1 MNNLKKLRK
10 LHNLNQ
16 HDIAKIIGIEQSTYA
31 KYERGEI
38 PLNEIYAKLLANYYH
53 VSLSYLF
60 DDHNKEIVITSE
72 QFNNL
77 IKARDTINQIEKIY
91 KNADTIST
99 KLLNEKEKLLFEKLI
114 NFRTKMSQ
122 ENKVPAYMILTNKT
136 IIEIINKNPKT
147 KQELLLINGIEKK
160 KIDKYGDQIIKLLN
174 E

>member
-16 HDIAKIIGIEQSTYA
+16 SDIAKIIGIEQSTYA

-38 PLNEIYAKLLANYYH
+38 PLNEIYAKLLADYYQ

-60 DDHNKEIVITSE
+60 DDHNKEIVITPE
-72 QFNNL
+72 QFNDL

-91 KNADTIST
+91 KSSESLTT

-114 NFRTKMSQ
+114 SFRSKISQ
-122 ENKVPAYMILTNKT
+122 ENKIPAYMILTNRT
-136 IIEIINKNPKT
+136 IIEIIDKKPKT
-147 KQELLLINGIEKK
+147 KQELLLMNGIEKK